1 MAILNV
7 GAGQTFTTIQGAIAA
22 ASAGDTISVAA
33 GTYTGTITVDKQLFF
48 EGAQLGT
55 AGTDAARAPVLTGG
69 GALTG
74 AGAGEAVITGRFIVN
89 AGVDDVRVD
98 GFAFLNNDTSFSP
111 AHIQVKGDNFTFQN
125 NQFLDVTPVSVGNIL
140 VGGYPDLNNPPQGG
154 GATFDDN
161 LFQRATGSGNPTL
174 QLHGPDVTFT
184 NNTVINGPL
193 FLTPLPNALN
203 KPNAPEMSDQTL
215 IVTGNTFT
223 NSFRSGLGFVMGDF
237 ANLGTSDITVQ
248 QAIADG
254 NLLISGNTFNGAAVN
269 VISGSDFDDDMSA
282 LATEFADEFRGEDG
296 DDTLVGLAGNDTL
309 NGEDG
314 DDSLRGD
321 IGDDTLIG
329 GAGND
334 SIFGGAGNDTVIGGQ
349 GRDSLDGGTDIDLLD
364 FSAVTGNISKNAFS
378 NQFNVS
384 GVGSSTLVGF
394 ERFLLGSGND
404 QVFLNQST
412 DNTVDG
418 GAGDDGIFTGFGN
431 DSVFGGIGNDAVIG
445 RVGDDTVDG
454 GIGDDEMFGEE
465 GNDSLLGGD
474 GEDSLDGFTG
484 DDTLDG
490 GAGNDWASY
499 FSAGGAVTVD
509 LSAGTSSGADGNDV
523 LTEIENVL
531 GGIGNDSILGDGLTN
546 LLDGGNGNDTLD
558 GGEGDDSLDGGAGND
573 WASYANAGGAV
584 TVDLSA
590 GTSSGAD
597 GSDDL
602 TGIENV
608 LGGIGNDSILGDSL
622 NNRLDGG
629 AGNDTVIGGQ
639 GSDSLDGGTDID
651 LVDFS
656 AVTGNIFKNTTSNNF
671 NFDGVSARVVG
682 FERFLLGSGNDQV
695 FLGTATQSA
704 TLDGGVGNDVIVSGS
719 GDDSLFGGTG
729 NDVLNG
735 TEGNDTL
742 DGGIGDDVLSD
753 DGGNDS
759 FFGGVGNDEL
769 THGDFGGAAA
779 DATLDGGEGD
789 DTLDGGAGNDW
800 ASYANAGG
808 AVTVDLSAGTSS
820 GADGSDDLKGIENV
834 LGGIGNDSILGDG
847 LTNVLDGGNGDDT
860 VLSFVGDDSVVGGDG
875 SDSLIGNE
883 GADTLLG
890 GTGSD
895 TLLGNEQ
902 ADSLAGG
909 DNNDLLQGGQ
919 DTDTLDG
926 GAGDDTLAG
935 GLGDD
940 LLDGGTGNDFASYAS
955 ANAAVDVQLN
965 PSGGAATGGGGSD
978 VLSNFE
984 GVIGSNFNDTLIG
997 NASAN
1002 TLIGGDGVDSMSG
1015 GAGNDWLDFG
1025 DGNDTFTRG
1034 TSESGNDTLI
1044 GGNGSNDVLDL
1055 QDNWERLADEGG
1067 FSLYR
1072 DGADTIW
1079 AQGWESIVCFAEG
1092 TRIVTPNGEDAVEN
1106 LRAGDMVLAMR
1117 DGQAGFEPLR
1127 WVGFMDVA
1135 VPRNAAMAAKTA
1147 PILIKAGALAP
1158 GMPARDLRVSPDHAM
1173 EVDGHLIPAK
1183 HLVNGESI
1191 IQETWCRRVRYFHLE
1206 LEAHG
1211 LLLSEG
1217 TWSESYLDDG
1227 NRHAFNNAA
1236 LTGLFLDFE
1245 GARSKGQYDDKA
1257 CLPVLRQGLKLDEI
1271 HGRIALRAAEL
1282 AQPEK
1287 GRRHG

>member
-1 MAILNV
+1 
-7 GAGQTFTTIQGAIAA
+7 
-22 ASAGDTISVAA
+22 
-33 GTYTGTITVDKQLFF
+33 
-48 EGAQLGT
+48 
-55 AGTDAARAPVLTGG
+55 
-69 GALTG
+69 
-74 AGAGEAVITGRFIVN
+74 
-89 AGVDDVRVD
+89 
-98 GFAFLNNDTSFSP
+98 
-111 AHIQVKGDNFTFQN
+111 
-125 NQFLDVTPVSVGNIL
+125 
-140 VGGYPDLNNPPQGG
+140 
-154 GATFDDN
+154 
-161 LFQRATGSGNPTL
+161 
-174 QLHGPDVTFT
+174 
-184 NNTVINGPL
+184 
-193 FLTPLPNALN
+193 
-203 KPNAPEMSDQTL
+203 
-215 IVTGNTFT
+215 
-223 NSFRSGLGFVMGDF
+223 
-237 ANLGTSDITVQ
+237 
-248 QAIADG
+248 
-254 NLLISGNTFNGAAVN
+254 
-269 VISGSDFDDDMSA
+269 
-282 LATEFADEFRGEDG
+282 
-296 DDTLVGLAGNDTL
+296 
-309 NGEDG
+309 
-314 DDSLRGD
+314 
-321 IGDDTLIG
+321 
-329 GAGND
+329 
-334 SIFGGAGNDTVIGGQ
+334 
-349 GRDSLDGGTDIDLLD
+349 
-364 FSAVTGNISKNAFS
+364 
-378 NQFNVS
+378 
-384 GVGSSTLVGF
+384 
-394 ERFLLGSGND
+394 
-404 QVFLNQST
+404 
-412 DNTVDG
+412 
-418 GAGDDGIFTGFGN
+418 
-431 DSVFGGIGNDAVIG
+431 
-445 RVGDDTVDG
+445 
-454 GIGDDEMFGEE
+454 
-465 GNDSLLGGD
+465 
-474 GEDSLDGFTG
+474 
-484 DDTLDG
+484 
-490 GAGNDWASY
+490 
-499 FSAGGAVTVD
+499 
-509 LSAGTSSGADGNDV
+509 
-523 LTEIENVL
+523 
-531 GGIGNDSILGDGLTN
+531 
-546 LLDGGNGNDTLD
+546 
-558 GGEGDDSLDGGAGND
+558 
-573 WASYANAGGAV
+573 
-584 TVDLSA
+584 
-590 GTSSGAD
+590 
-597 GSDDL
+597 
-602 TGIENV
+602 
-608 LGGIGNDSILGDSL
+608 
-622 NNRLDGG
+622 
-629 AGNDTVIGGQ
+629 
-639 GSDSLDGGTDID
+639 
-651 LVDFS
+651 
-656 AVTGNIFKNTTSNNF
+656 
-671 NFDGVSARVVG
+671 
-682 FERFLLGSGNDQV
+682 
-695 FLGTATQSA
+695 
-704 TLDGGVGNDVIVSGS
+704 VGNDVIVSGS

-729 NDVLNG
+729 NDFLNG
-735 TEGNDTL
+735 GEGNDTL

-808 AVTVDLSAGTSS
+808 AVTVDLSEGTSS

>member
-1 MAILNV
+1 
-7 GAGQTFTTIQGAIAA
+7 
-22 ASAGDTISVAA
+22 
-33 GTYTGTITVDKQLFF
+33 
-48 EGAQLGT
+48 
-55 AGTDAARAPVLTGG
+55 
-69 GALTG
+69 
-74 AGAGEAVITGRFIVN
+74 
-89 AGVDDVRVD
+89 
-98 GFAFLNNDTSFSP
+98 
-111 AHIQVKGDNFTFQN
+111 
-125 NQFLDVTPVSVGNIL
+125 
-140 VGGYPDLNNPPQGG
+140 
-154 GATFDDN
+154 
-161 LFQRATGSGNPTL
+161 
-174 QLHGPDVTFT
+174 
-184 NNTVINGPL
+184 
-193 FLTPLPNALN
+193 
-203 KPNAPEMSDQTL
+203 
-215 IVTGNTFT
+215 
-223 NSFRSGLGFVMGDF
+223 
-237 ANLGTSDITVQ
+237 
-248 QAIADG
+248 
-254 NLLISGNTFNGAAVN
+254 
-269 VISGSDFDDDMSA
+269 
-282 LATEFADEFRGEDG
+282 
-296 DDTLVGLAGNDTL
+296 
-309 NGEDG
+309 
-314 DDSLRGD
+314 
-321 IGDDTLIG
+321 
-329 GAGND
+329 
-334 SIFGGAGNDTVIGGQ
+334 
-349 GRDSLDGGTDIDLLD
+349 
-364 FSAVTGNISKNAFS
+364 
-378 NQFNVS
+378 
-384 GVGSSTLVGF
+384 
-394 ERFLLGSGND
+394 
-404 QVFLNQST
+404 
-412 DNTVDG
+412 
-418 GAGDDGIFTGFGN
+418 
-431 DSVFGGIGNDAVIG
+431 
-445 RVGDDTVDG
+445 
-454 GIGDDEMFGEE
+454 
-465 GNDSLLGGD
+465 
-474 GEDSLDGFTG
+474 
-484 DDTLDG
+484 
-490 GAGNDWASY
+490 
-499 FSAGGAVTVD
+499 
-509 LSAGTSSGADGNDV
+509 
-523 LTEIENVL
+523 
-531 GGIGNDSILGDGLTN
+531 
-546 LLDGGNGNDTLD
+546 
-558 GGEGDDSLDGGAGND
+558 
-573 WASYANAGGAV
+573 
-584 TVDLSA
+584 
-590 GTSSGAD
+590 
-597 GSDDL
+597 
-602 TGIENV
+602 
-608 LGGIGNDSILGDSL
+608 
-622 NNRLDGG
+622 
-629 AGNDTVIGGQ
+629 
-639 GSDSLDGGTDID
+639 
-651 LVDFS
+651 
-656 AVTGNIFKNTTSNNF
+656 
-671 NFDGVSARVVG
+671 
-682 FERFLLGSGNDQV
+682 
-695 FLGTATQSA
+695 
-704 TLDGGVGNDVIVSGS
+704 VGNDVIVSGS

-759 FFGGVGNDEL
+759 IFGGVGNDEL